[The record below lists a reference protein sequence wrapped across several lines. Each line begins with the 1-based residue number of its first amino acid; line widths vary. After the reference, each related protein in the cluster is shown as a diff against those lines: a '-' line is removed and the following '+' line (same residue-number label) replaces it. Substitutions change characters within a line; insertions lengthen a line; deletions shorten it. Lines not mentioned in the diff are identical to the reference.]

1 MSNLK
6 NKIEAS
12 DKNINDLLKDQKFYI
27 DYFQREYRWE
37 ERHMVALIEDLTT
50 TFLNHYQEDH
60 ERQEVANYPSY
71 YLGPVVFSESE
82 GRNSIIDGQQ
92 RITSITLLLIYLQNL
107 QKNSEVKVPISNLV
121 FSEKYGDKS
130 FNMTDEDRKVI
141 LKSLYETGEYIIKE
155 DEDATV
161 INISARYEDIHKN
174 FPEELQEEALP
185 FFIDWLID
193 KVILV
198 KIKAY
203 SDENAYTIFE
213 TMNDRGMNLTSSEML
228 KGYVLSRIQ
237 DPEKRSKL
245 NELWK
250 EQMLNFQEWDKDA
263 DQEFFKAWFRGK
275 YAQSIRPG
283 KAGSENQDYELIATR
298 FHNWFKDNHME
309 LFGLK
314 SSDDFY
320 SFFTT
325 EFVYMAK
332 SYLLLYENANSLNDM
347 CPHVFYS
354 YQWRIADSLS
364 DQLYLAALNPED
376 SADERYKKLDVI
388 GRFLEAYTVKR
399 SINYKKFSA
408 SSIRYTFFNYIRQ
421 IRNQSLP
428 ELSSS
433 LKGFLDEMD
442 QDLNAVQFFRLHG
455 QNKRFVKHL
464 LCRITSYVDQE
475 TGRATNYLTYARP
488 KGKKYEI
495 EHLWAD
501 HFDRY
506 EHEFEY
512 IEEFREKRNSIG
524 GLILVQNGTN
534 QSYGD
539 DPYEQKLLHYLKEN
553 NYAQT
558 LHPEFYVKNPNYRN
572 SSISDLNFVPHESLN
587 RNDIDQ
593 RAILVKELCERI
605 WDNSNFIQN

>member
-1 MSNLK
+1 MSTNLK

-12 DKNINDLLKDQKFYI
+12 DKNINDLLKDQKFFI

-50 TFLNHYQEDH
+50 TFLNHYDANH

-71 YLGPVVFSESE
+71 YLGPVVFSESD
-82 GRNSIIDGQQ
+82 GHNSIIDGQQ
-92 RITSITLLLIYLQNL
+92 RITSITLLLIFLHNL
-107 QKNSEVKVPISNLV
+107 QKDRDEKVPISSLV
-121 FSEKYGDKS
+121 FSEKYGNKS
-130 FNMTDEDRKVI
+130 FNMTDDDRKGI
-141 LKSLYETGEYIIKE
+141 LKALYETGEYHLKD

-161 INISARYEDIHKN
+161 INISQRYEDIHKN
-174 FPEELQEEALP
+174 FPEELQDDALP
-185 FFIDWLID
+185 YFIDWFID

-228 KGYVLSRIQ
+228 KGYVLSRIH

-245 NELWK
+245 NEVWK
-250 EQMLNFQEWDKDA
+250 EQMLSFHEWDKDA
-263 DQEFFKAWFRGK
+263 DQEFFKAWFRAK

-298 FHNWFKDNHME
+298 FHNWFKDNHE
-309 LFGLK
+309 DLFNLK

-320 SFFTT
+320 EFFSND
-325 EFVYMAK
+325 FVYMTK
-332 SYLLLYENANSLNDM
+332 SYLMLYENVNTINEN

-364 DQLYLAALNPED
+364 DQLYLASLNPND
-376 SADERYKKLDVI
+376 SAEIRFEKLELI
-388 GRFLEAYTVKR
+388 GRFLETYTIRR

-408 SSIRYTFFNYIRQ
+408 SSIRYTFFNYTKQ
-421 IRNQSLP
+421 IRNQSLS
-428 ELSSS
+428 ELKTS
-433 LKGFLDEMD
+433 LIGFLSEME
-442 QDLNAVQFFRLHG
+442 QEVSAVQWFRLHG

-464 LCRITSYVDQE
+464 LCRITSYVDQQ
-475 TGRATNYLTYARP
+475 TGRSSDYLTYARP

-495 EHLWAD
+495 EHLWAV

-506 EHEFEY
+506 AEQFND
-512 IEEFREKRNSIG
+512 IEEFRSKRNSIG

-534 QSYGD
+534 QSYRD
-539 DPYEQKLLHYLKEN
+539 DPYEQKLPHYLKEN

-558 LHPEFYVKNPNYRN
+558 LHPEFYSKNPNFHN
-572 SSISDLNFVPHESLN
+572 SSISDLDFVPHENLN
-587 RNDIDQ
+587 REDIEQ
-593 RAILVKELCERI
+593 RAILVRQLCERI
-605 WDNSNFIQN
+605 WDTSKFTA